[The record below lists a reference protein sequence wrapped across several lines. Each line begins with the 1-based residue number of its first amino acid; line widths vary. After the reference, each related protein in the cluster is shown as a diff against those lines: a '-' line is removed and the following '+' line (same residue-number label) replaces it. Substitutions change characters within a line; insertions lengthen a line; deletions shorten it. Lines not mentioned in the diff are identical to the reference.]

1 MTNMPVQ
8 NAVIDEGAFH
18 DANNLVI
25 ISGMSGAG
33 RTEAMHA
40 FEDMGYF
47 CIDNLPANLLPQ
59 LLHLLSLRQA
69 DDDEAPDDNGADKYA
84 PTTGYFSQLAVD
96 LDFIEP
102 LTPEELGR
110 LKEPDVVLLGQ
121 GLSQAQLMEQLLADC
136 GDDEA
141 AAERLRQYMRK
152 YLE

>member
-1 MTNMPVQ
+1 MVKNNFADLPEELQELLGRRGKLTAEDIWELINYYLAHP
-8 NAVIDEGAFH
+8 DE
-18 DANNLVI
+18 
-25 ISGMSGAG
+25 
-33 RTEAMHA
+33 TE
-40 FEDMGYF
+40 
-47 CIDNLPANLLPQ
+47 ANLLPH
-59 LLHLLSLRQA
+59 LLQLLSLRQA
-69 DDDEAPDDNGADKYA
+69 DDDEAPDDDGADKYA
-84 PTTGYFSQLAVD
+84 PTTGYFSQVGID

>member
-1 MTNMPVQ
+1 MVKNNFADLPEELQELLGRRGKLTAEDIWELINYYLAHP
-8 NAVIDEGAFH
+8 DE
-18 DANNLVI
+18 
-25 ISGMSGAG
+25 
-33 RTEAMHA
+33 TE
-40 FEDMGYF
+40 
-47 CIDNLPANLLPQ
+47 ANLLPQ

>member
-1 MTNMPVQ
+1 MVKNNFADLPEELQELLGRRGKLTAEDIWELINYYLAHP
-8 NAVIDEGAFH
+8 DE
-18 DANNLVI
+18 
-25 ISGMSGAG
+25 
-33 RTEAMHA
+33 TE
-40 FEDMGYF
+40 
-47 CIDNLPANLLPQ
+47 ANLLPH
-59 LLHLLSLRQA
+59 LLQLLSLRQA
-69 DDDEAPDDNGADKYA
+69 DDDEAPDDDGADKYA
-84 PTTGYFSQLAVD
+84 PTTGYFSQVGID

-110 LKEPDVVLLGQ
+110 LKEPDVVWLGQ

>member
-1 MTNMPVQ
+1 MVKNNFADLPEELQELLGRRGKLTAEDIWELINYYLAHP
-8 NAVIDEGAFH
+8 DE
-18 DANNLVI
+18 
-25 ISGMSGAG
+25 
-33 RTEAMHA
+33 TE
-40 FEDMGYF
+40 
-47 CIDNLPANLLPQ
+47 ANLLPH
-59 LLHLLSLRQA
+59 LLQLLSLRQA
-69 DDDEAPDDNGADKYA
+69 DDDEAPDDDGADKYA
-84 PTTGYFSQLAVD
+84 PTTGYFSQVGID

-110 LKEPDVVLLGQ
+110 LKEPDAVFPNQ

>member
-1 MTNMPVQ
+1 MVKNNWAALP
-8 NAVIDEGAFH
+8 DE
-18 DANNLVI
+18 LQELL
-25 ISGMSGAG
+25 G
-33 RTEAMHA
+33 RREKLTAEDIWELINYYLAHPDEA
-40 FEDMGYF
+40 E
-47 CIDNLPANLLPQ
+47 ANLLPQ
-59 LLHLLSLRQA
+59 LLQLMSLRQA
-69 DDDEAPDDNGADKYA
+69 DDDAPDDTAEADKYA

-110 LKEPDVVLLGQ
+110 LKEPDADLAGR
-121 GLSQAQLMEQLLADC
+121 GISQAGLMAQLLEDC